1 MNLNLEGVK
10 TGDRLAVVNPEGN
23 AGSAL
28 YVVGDKRVA
37 DGRFYVLGSGGRVSG
52 TLRPD
57 GAIMRAMS
65 RSTEPVAYYSA
76 NPKHIAA
83 SDRLRKQVA
92 RRRAADEKRR
102 KETDS
107 ILEEFT
113 DTWDDSDGE
122 VSPPFIYLRNLTEKL
137 TTRQLKTLAKW
148 LTK

>member
-1 MNLNLEGVK
+1 MDLNLEGIK
-10 TGDRLAVVNPEGN
+10 TGDHLVVVNLEGN

-28 YVVGDKRVA
+28 YVVGDKRAV
-37 DGRFYVLGSGGRVSG
+37 DNRFYVINPHGRVSG

-65 RSTEPVAYYSA
+65 RSTDPIAYYSA

-83 SDRLRKQVA
+83 SNKLRSQITRKRL
-92 RRRAADEKRR
+92 ADEKRQ

-107 ILEEFT
+107 ILKKFTETWHDSEEGNT
-113 DTWDDSDGE
+113 
-122 VSPPFIYLRNLTEKL
+122 PPFIYLRNLTERL

-148 LTK
+148 LT